1 MGATLVSITDSVSSP
16 FFNISDYTILAA
28 LVKDSMGFSSPIC
41 MYCLFDAI
49 ISKIHDERKDMIVER
64 LKQYEDTYR
73 DFDMYYE

>member
-1 MGATLVSITDSVSSP
+1 MC
-16 FFNISDYTILAA
+16 NCISDKWISFFIFSDYSFLAA
-28 LVKDSMGFSSPIC
+28 AVIDSMGFSSPIC